1 MPQKRKT
8 VATLI
13 SFFSVIFMITV
24 SISLAGSGPNMQEG
38 LWEITTKMDMPGMPM
53 SMPATKHTQCITKE
67 NIVPESY
74 QPDQECRITKTKVL
88 GDTVTWTVEC
98 DSPEG
103 KSRLTGQITYHGD
116 KFEGTINITMEG
128 MEIIQHMSGRRI
140 GDCKQ

>member
-1 MPQKRKT
+1 
-8 VATLI
+8 
-13 SFFSVIFMITV
+13 MITV

-38 LWEITTKMDMPGMPM
+38 LWEITTRMDMPGMPM

-67 NIVPESY
+67 NIVPESS

-88 GDTVTWTVEC
+88 GDTVTWTVVC

-116 KFEGTINITMEG
+116 KFEGIINITMEG